1 MKQKIFTRI
10 TSFFLAV
17 CIIVFTSFCCTFPV
31 YASDNSH
38 GGGGGSNH
46 ESSTS
51 ADDIITNTKKW
62 SNFITCFFAN
72 AGAIF
77 VDHDFSLL
85 VQNNQALHDLWND
98 EHVSIENDTIS
109 VDSELSAL
117 LKKLLNEYAEQNE
130 PYRIMTTTP
139 FHELPYSSFN
149 NQKNVYD
156 TMKNLIYDSSA
167 DSTMDFTLSRERVD
181 GVIYVLLSVSY
192 YADDTDI
199 GYVSGSKTSFTE
211 ATGYS
216 FSKWTSQSSNKRV
229 ARIALSE
236 DDSAVSSLSEFIS
249 IAREHANYDTS
260 RKGLDY
266 YYNYCNFP
274 DSISNATSS
283 FQTPTTFK
291 AVTDTRYAL
300 SMYCSYKVT
309 SALEHYRVFATKDD
323 FMDYTLGKRKVY
335 YTSDW
340 YDKEPGSI
348 SVDLSKL
355 EDNVSDINKA
365 LEKLLDKIDNNTE
378 ESKIEELLK
387 QILEELQNGSSGGNS
402 GNTGGSTGG
411 DSSGGGSVD
420 LSGLSGYFESILDYL
435 DKILQL
441 QYIQTITQSE
451 KDKFKE
457 DTEKLLDENKS
468 TFMEI
473 ANEMGKKFPFCI
485 PADLAH
491 LFSKLSG
498 SSDAQT
504 QALLNNSDPDY
515 LMAVASGGGS
525 SGGGSSGGG
534 SSGDISLASLG
545 DSEVSVMALDSDS
558 GVSVLRSSMDAPYFE
573 LPIIIESFGIDEKI
587 EVDLEPF
594 QPIST
599 FSRSMFSVLFA
610 VALIKFTIHLIPLL
624 SSSTD

>member
-1 MKQKIFTRI
+1 MRKRFYKII
-10 TSFFLAV
+10 
-17 CIIVFTSFCCTFPV
+17 SFCIAFVIMACSCSFIPCVNV
-31 YASDNSH
+31 YAKPKTYYSWD
-38 GGGGGSNH
+38 
-46 ESSTS
+46 EVRKDATSSIMYLLS
-51 ADDIITNTKKW
+51 QMGCIFKDY
-62 SNFITCFFAN
+62 NF
-72 AGAIF
+72 
-77 VDHDFSLL
+77 VQY
-85 VQNNQALHDLWND
+85 VQNLDEWENYWNEDNISFDVDTQRIVAQDKFCKWLKTQA
-98 EHVSIENDTIS
+98 E
-109 VDSELSAL
+109 
-117 LKKLLNEYAEQNE
+117 EYAEQNE

-139 FHELPYSSFN
+139 FHELPYSSFS
-149 NQKNVYD
+149 NQKNIYD
-156 TMKNLIYDSSA
+156 TIKNLIYDSSFN
-167 DSTMDFTLSRERVD
+167 STLDVFVSSAGRVNNEYRNTISISFYD
-181 GVIYVLLSVSY
+181 N
-192 YADDTDI
+192 DTDI
-199 GYVSGSKTSFTE
+199 GYVSNSKTSFSR
-211 ATGYS
+211 AQGYS
-216 FSKWTSQSSNKRV
+216 FSKWTNQSSNKRIATIVISADDEPISTV
-229 ARIALSE
+229 A
-236 DDSAVSSLSEFIS
+236 DFIS
-249 IAREHANYDTS
+249 LAREHANYASS
-260 RKGLDY
+260 RTGWDFY
-266 YYNYCNFP
+266 YHYYNFP
-274 DSISNATSS
+274 DSISFVTSS
-283 FQTPTTFK
+283 SMTPTSFK
-291 AVTDTRYAL
+291 GVTDTRYAL
-300 SMYCSYKVT
+300 SSYDSYKVT
-309 SALEHYRVFATKDD
+309 PSLEHYRVFATKDD

-340 YDKEPGSI
+340 YNKEPGSI

-365 LEKLLDKIDNNTE
+365 LEKLLDKIDDNTE

-387 QILEELQNGSSGGNS
+387 QILEELQNGSSGGDSGNTG

-504 QALLNNSDPDY
+504 QALLNNSNPDY

-525 SGGGSSGGG
+525 SSGG
-534 SSGDISLASLG
+534 SSGDIALASLG
-545 DSEVSVMALDSDS
+545 DSEVSVMAFDSDS

>member
-1 MKQKIFTRI
+1 MKHKTFTRI

-17 CIIVFTSFCCTFPV
+17 CIIVFTSFSYVMPV
-31 YASDNSH
+31 HA
-38 GGGGGSNH
+38 
-46 ESSTS
+46 T
-51 ADDIITNTKKW
+51 AP
-62 SNFITCFFAN
+62 A
-72 AGAIF
+72 
-77 VDHDFSLL
+77 
-85 VQNNQALHDLWND
+85 
-98 EHVSIENDTIS
+98 
-109 VDSELSAL
+109 
-117 LKKLLNEYAEQNE
+117 
-130 PYRIMTTTP
+130 
-139 FHELPYSSFN
+139 
-149 NQKNVYD
+149 
-156 TMKNLIYDSSA
+156 
-167 DSTMDFTLSRERVD
+167 
-181 GVIYVLLSVSY
+181 
-192 YADDTDI
+192 DTDI
-199 GYVSGSKTSFTE
+199 IQAFKRGTSTGDWDSFWDYIWTTGNVMQYLSSQVGAITNKDFNTFMHNNDSFFKGAGNNWFTLDEDNNTLTANQACTVELKSAITEYQKEKYGYKILRTVNYRDIPATAFGNSYSYKTMCNLVKKYKLINISMTPYGIGLKNMEHYLDGSSGFYVHNY
-211 ATGYS
+211 YS
-216 FSKWTSQSSNKRV
+216 SSHNYEMFLMDYNNWTLPG
-229 ARIALSE
+229 A
-236 DDSAVSSLSEFIS
+236 DSYYF
-249 IAREHANYDTS
+249 Y
-260 RKGLDY
+260 GLDKELFSWEDVESY
-266 YYNYCNFP
+266 FKDNPKSPDGTYKNSSSVDTYSRSYVRDLGYPFDKSYGVNWLVSDTGSDVLVFNSETALKNYSVDKRSVF
-274 DSISNATSS
+274 
-283 FQTPTTFK
+283 TTKKFYEDTGS
-291 AVTDTRYAL
+291 VT
-300 SMYCSYKVT
+300 
-309 SALEHYRVFATKDD
+309 
-323 FMDYTLGKRKVY
+323 
-335 YTSDW
+335 
-340 YDKEPGSI
+340 
-348 SVDLSKL
+348 VDLSKL
-355 EDNVSDINKA
+355 EDEVSDINTA
-365 LEKLLDKIDNNTE
+365 LNKLLEQLNDKMTESDIEDLLQKILDELKNN
-378 ESKIEELLK
+378 S
-387 QILEELQNGSSGGNS
+387 SSGDSSNTG

-525 SGGGSSGGG
+525 SGGGSSG
-534 SSGDISLASLG
+534 DIALASLG

-558 GVSVLRSSMDAPYFE
+558 EVSVLRSSMDAPYFE

-594 QPIST
+594 QPVST

>member
-1 MKQKIFTRI
+1 MRKRFYKII
-10 TSFFLAV
+10 
-17 CIIVFTSFCCTFPV
+17 SFCIAFVIMACSCSFIPCVNV
-31 YASDNSH
+31 YAKPKTYYSWD
-38 GGGGGSNH
+38 
-46 ESSTS
+46 EVRKDATSSIMYLLS
-51 ADDIITNTKKW
+51 QMGCIFKDY
-62 SNFITCFFAN
+62 NF
-72 AGAIF
+72 
-77 VDHDFSLL
+77 VQY
-85 VQNNQALHDLWND
+85 VQNLDEWENYWNEDNISFDVDTQRIVAQDKFCKWLKTQA
-98 EHVSIENDTIS
+98 E
-109 VDSELSAL
+109 
-117 LKKLLNEYAEQNE
+117 EYAEKNE

-236 DDSAVSSLSEFIS
+236 NDSAVSSLSEFIS

-355 EDNVSDINKA
+355 EDNVLDINKA

-387 QILEELQNGSSGGNS
+387 QILEELQNGSSSGDSGNTG
-402 GNTGGSTGG
+402 GNTGGST
-411 DSSGGGSVD
+411 GGGSVD

-504 QALLNNSDPDY
+504 QSLLNNSDPDY

-525 SGGGSSGGG
+525 SSGG
-534 SSGDISLASLG
+534 SSGDIALASLG

-594 QPIST
+594 QPVST